1 MKTVSRTCPIELG
14 EPDLQTLAVSGRPSP
29 EYVYERTYFVFEGQ
43 RWALSFVIHVTPSAT
58 SFWGDAALVTPPQHT
73 KSHPCLL
80 FQLPIVPAPEPNLQ
94 STAQPLKCVAASMKL
109 SQCTVLSNCACMV
122 CSCPPVALSH
132 GLREAKTQTHTFLHP
147 HKSAPTLKVLTRF
160 CQSPP
165 TGCSPASRSLS
176 MRSTPWPLHSG
187 SQKPGT
193 APSSPSSPRTARRC
207 TRAPTSP
214 CHTP

>member
-1 MKTVSRTCPIELG
+1 MSGHISCLRGSVGPFL
-14 EPDLQTLAVSGRPSP
+14 LLFTLLHLPRVSG
-29 EYVYERTYFVFEGQ
+29 ERTGYTPT
-43 RWALSFVIHVTPSAT
+43 AL
-58 SFWGDAALVTPPQHT
+58 T